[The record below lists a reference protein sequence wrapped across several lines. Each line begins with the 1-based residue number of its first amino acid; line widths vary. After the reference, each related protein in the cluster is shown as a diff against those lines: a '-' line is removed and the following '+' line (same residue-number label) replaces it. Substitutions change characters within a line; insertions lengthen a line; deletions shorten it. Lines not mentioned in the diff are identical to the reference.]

1 MGDPVRVN
9 PDQRRY
15 DTMLK
20 EGLLLHRQIQL
31 RPGAAKVRV
40 VVFDRGSGRLGSL
53 EFTAPK

>member
-1 MGDPVRVN
+1 MRVN

-15 DTMLK
+15 ETLLK
-20 EGLLLHRQIQL
+20 EGLLLRRQIQL

-53 EFTAPK
+53 EFPAPR